1 MFEKLFM
8 LILTPMI
15 NREVRKIKN
24 DPEIIEAEKAVDN
37 AISEWKISLKRKIE
51 SDKQAYAE
59 ERKAREEYAKSRG
72 KK

>member
-37 AISEWKISLKRKIE
+37 AIAEWKISLKRSIE

-59 ERKAREEYAKSRG
+59 ARKIYQDYKKLQG
-72 KK
+72 K

>member
-37 AISEWKISLKRKIE
+37 AIAEWKISLKRSIE

-59 ERKAREEYAKSRG
+59 ERKIYQDYKKLQG
-72 KK
+72 K